1 MEPIETE
8 TIFIFNS
15 TLKSLKIKPNDDEV
29 QDAKLLYYHPIEEE
43 LIIKRSNLGIIEGTL
58 SFLDSFEK
66 TEEKFLYTELNNK
79 YFIANC
85 YEENFLLCF
94 IIKKYVKFSPYENI
108 NTKKEWIKNY
118 LDNFHNMFC
127 FYHHSFSEFFLSK
140 KNPNINYPLS
150 NNKNLIFK
158 DFIYTYLEYIKNIK
172 LPFFNNMQYLKVN
185 NNTQTNILF
194 SMQKIKEKIPEI
206 SLLSAVYKGKIIYN
220 EVAFDS
226 ISLLY
231 NLFYEIIDTSAKIN
245 SFKAP
250 VNEVKE
256 KEEKI
261 NDKKEEDKK
270 EEKKEDNKEDNKEE
284 NEKENKKEENKEEN
298 QKEEKKDYNKEEIKI
313 EKNKDVEMK
322 KEEYKEE
329 DKQNDI
335 NINPNNDLKENINP
349 NEIILTNVS
358 PFRKL
363 FGVSLL
369 QEGYLLGPSPDIK
382 PKIFIPKIYIKSM
395 EEQEYKLLIYYFKGI
410 TLFMFLKNDINI
422 DLIQFNQIKE
432 IIKKILSNELI
443 NEMEKSHKQINEL
456 FNIFSVN
463 SSDKSFKISGIFSKN
478 NREINYFLQKIL
490 FVNNN
495 VFLNS
500 LTYFKGGYNFKGG
513 YIYYLNSIGR
523 KVVFILND
531 SISVSQIRNEI
542 DKNEKECDF
551 ILLI

>member
-270 EEKKEDNKEDNKEE
+270 EEKKEDNKEE

-531 SISVSQIRNEI
+531 SLSINQIRSEI

-551 ILLI
+551 IFLI